1 MTLEHSDTPTPP
13 VVQSTQPGPS
23 EADLLAQM
31 SGPARPADPLKV
43 AAGIEVPQSAPEAP
57 KSDGAPSLDDA
68 LEGPGAGAKPQ
79 APVIKNPG
87 KLISDD
93 QILGIVGSIF
103 ARGFDP
109 LTREDFIQRYRE
121 DELVKLGLEFADLAG
136 ALGELGISVGSPTM
150 SPYLKLAIGAGALI
164 GGGVLLRQSYGFQ
177 NQDPRITVR
186 QAFAQDPELV
196 RETLEQ
202 LGYVRGGGGFEP
214 ADVQPSSA
222 QSGEEVASDFAI

>member
-1 MTLEHSDTPTPP
+1 MNPDDTTA
-13 VVQSTQPGPS
+13 VQSTSPQPS

-31 SGPARPADPLKV
+31 SGPARPVDPLKV
-43 AAGIEVPQSAPEAP
+43 AAGIEAPQSAPEAP

-68 LEGPGAGAKPQ
+68 LEGPSAGAGKQ
-79 APVIKNPG
+79 APAIKNPG

-93 QILGIVGSIF
+93 QILGIVGGIF

-109 LTREDFIQRYRE
+109 ITREDFIQRYRE
-121 DELVKLGLEFADLAG
+121 DELVRLGLEFADLAG

-164 GGGVLLRQSYGFQ
+164 GGGVLLRQSYGIQ
-177 NQDPRITVR
+177 QDPRISVR
-186 QAFAQDPELV
+186 QALAQDPELA
-196 RETLEQ
+196 REALEQ

-214 ADVQPSSA
+214 VDSQPTA
-222 QSGEEVASDFAI
+222 PARVEEVQSDFAI